1 MKVINLWGS
10 PGAGKSTTAAGLF
23 YKMKTAGYNVE
34 LVTEYVK
41 DAVWDERTN
50 LFKDQLYLL
59 AQQNR
64 RLERLR
70 GKVDYAISDSPLLL
84 VLAYSPKDYYNSF
97 NGIVLDI
104 WNSYDNYN
112 YLLHRKH
119 KYINEGRIHTETE
132 ANMIDISIDD
142 ILVRYEQWHDNVFSD
157 GDPAQEIFER
167 VVNNDLPACGL

>member
-112 YLLHRKH
+112 YRLHRKH
-119 KYINEGRIHTETE
+119 KYINEGRIHTEAE
-132 ANMIDISIDD
+132 ADLVDLKIDSIFTH
-142 ILVRYEQWHDNVFSD
+142 YGQCYDNVFSD
-157 GDPAQEIFER
+157 RDPAHEIFER
-167 VVNNDLPACGL
+167 IVNNDLPACAL